1 MKNPMRIVSSISH
14 SSPHSTA
21 HSPYPSPYPPRASAS
36 FRISAQTIAAVCFFA
51 GIAFGTVW
59 VGVMPDALKAQLGLF
74 GQAQLRGTRPAAD
87 PALLLHIFLLRE
99 AQAGFLWLIGMTAF
113 AVPAFLLT
121 ALYIGFSSAAL
132 LSLMTMQSGL
142 LGLPVYLA
150 SVLPQALLYLPAIAV
165 LFFWGFEPFKKT
177 HLAGFVVLSA
187 VIGLGA
193 FAECFLNPLLLGA
206 VSLIR

>member
-1 MKNPMRIVSSISH
+1 MKTPMRIIPSS
-14 SSPHSTA
+14 
-21 HSPYPSPYPPRASAS
+21 HSPYSSPYPTRASAP
-36 FRISAQTIAAVCFFA
+36 FRFSAQTAAAVCFFV
-51 GIAFGTVW
+51 GIAAGTVW
-59 VGVMPDALKAQLGLF
+59 VGVMPDSLKAQLGLF
-74 GQAQLRGTRPAAD
+74 GQAQLSGTRPLVD
-87 PALLLHIFLLRE
+87 PDLFLHIFLLRE

-121 ALYIGFSSAAL
+121 ALYIGFSIAAL
-132 LSLMTMQSGL
+132 LSLMTMQAGL

-150 SVLPQALLYLPAIAV
+150 SVLPQAFLYLPAISV
-165 LFFWGFEPFKKT
+165 LFFWGFEPLKKT
-177 HLAGFVVLSA
+177 HLAGFIVLTV